1 MASFTSMPRAGAFG
15 RRSRRPLGAF
25 TLIELLVVISI
36 IALLI
41 GLLLPALSRARTAAR
56 SLNGIAAVRQL
67 QMAYYV
73 YADDF
78 KGHLLP
84 GYGDSFLAYDR
95 EGHRLSPPVSNRYP
109 WRLIKYLDWNWK
121 SLYYDREP
129 ATDTYERSVF
139 PRFGLN
145 SRFLGGDTRYYGFDG
160 NATHRWGPFYARRI
174 EDLRTPDRMIAF
186 SDSVYAAQGQR
197 FDPVNGDGFF
207 EIHSPYFTE
216 REWDLD
222 NPVSA
227 SDVGYVAARWSGK
240 VSVTFMD
247 NHSESRSLESL
258 DDMRLWAPLA
268 RRKDYLIT
276 DGMR

>member
-1 MASFTSMPRAGAFG
+1 MSAFTCARSAPRRASLRRAAAPG
-15 RRSRRPLGAF
+15 F

-41 GLLLPALSRARTAAR
+41 GLLLPALSRARTTAR
-56 SLNGIAAVRQL
+56 ALSGIAAARQL
-67 QMAYYV
+67 QMAYNV
-73 YADDF
+73 YADDY
-78 KGHLLP
+78 KSYLLP
-84 GYGDSFLAYDR
+84 GYSDQLRAWDR
-95 EGHRLSPPVSNRYP
+95 EGHVLTPPVSNRYP

-121 SLYYDREP
+121 SLYYDRQP

-145 SRFLGGDTRYYGFDG
+145 SRFLGGDSRYYAFDG
-160 NATHRWGPFYARRI
+160 NATHRWGPFYARRL

-186 SDSVYAAQGQR
+186 TDSVYAAQGHL
-197 FDPVNGDGFF
+197 FDPVNGNGFF
-207 EIHSPYFTE
+207 EIHSPFFTE

-222 NPVSA
+222 NPESA
-227 SDVGYVAARWSGK
+227 ADVGYVAARWSGK

-247 NHSESRSLESL
+247 NHSESRSIKSL

-268 RRKDYLIT
+268 RSQAYLIT
-276 DGMR
+276 DGLK